1 MVCLNSN
8 FGGTGLRAS
17 RNELRSKLRK
27 GFHKEIQLVNIL
39 NGDKL
44 GESTFKH
51 RFNGIPRIDY
61 HPKGYCCSNKISQRR
76 RGFRRPFNVPLR
88 AV

>member
-17 RNELRSKLRK
+17 RNERRSKLRK
-27 GFHKEIQLVNIL
+27 GFHKEIQLVNIRSE
-39 NGDKL
+39 DKL
-44 GESTFKH
+44 GESAFKH
-51 RFNGIPRIDY
+51 RFNGIPRIDL
-61 HPKGYCCSNKISQRR
+61 HTGGYCCSNKISQRR
-76 RGFRRPFNVPLR
+76 RGFQRPFNAPLR